1 MLCFLTRVAIKAL
14 AVFVF
19 CMPAFAQVNT
29 ASIRGNVTDPVGAN
43 IAGAQV
49 KLLNLMTSAERVV
62 EADGNG
68 TFNFQFVPVGTY
80 RITISAPGFTTSVQE
95 NLSLVAAQS
104 LDLNTQLKVATA
116 SESVVVSIEAAQ
128 IETSQAALT
137 TTVDSVAVN
146 QLPVQHEDWTTLLQ
160 LTAGATK
167 PFTSSTTSSSI
178 PAGSG
183 INLNGLPSAGYNL
196 TVDGTNATSNPEF
209 TSFNFYQ
216 APNIINTINNDAIQE
231 VSNVKGIAPATVGGT
246 MSGNINLITRGG
258 SNQLHGSLYENNES
272 SLFDAR
278 NQFLTARPH
287 LAFNEYGGSAG
298 GKILTDKLFFFAS
311 YEGARMGAY
320 KAITGTVPSNYLRSI
335 APAVYSSLLA
345 MIPVQT
351 STPSSA
357 TATTASYSGA
367 GSTFQKDGNGV
378 VRIDENISPS
388 NLLELRYTRGRPY
401 LLSPALLP
409 SNSRTT
415 EGHTDVVNG
424 NYTHIG
430 SRWTENTRAA
440 FNNLLLNRVDA
451 DYKSQLPSLSYG
463 FSTGGATLFL
473 VSGNFS
479 TVEEQIAYTRG
490 NHTIQFGGI
499 WQRQN
504 AGRTRVTTQS
514 FSYSTLAGFLAD
526 TPTTIQLNLYALPTG
541 TKGFGL
547 TDKQY
552 GLYLQDDWK
561 IFQRLTLNL
570 GIRYDIFTVPQEY
583 EGRIYNRGI
592 DSSNPSLGPGYGAY
606 RASNSMYGSDD
617 NNVQPRVGFAWD
629 PYGKGQTI
637 VRGGFGV
644 LVSPHTIY
652 GGPVTTEQVN
662 AQTPFNISLTASQV
676 KASGL
681 AFPIDGNQYSSILS
695 NLETAGTIS
704 SNLPNNTVNGNFPDP
719 YSMQW
724 TVGVEQQLP
733 KSTALEINYVGTR
746 GLKMNFYETQN
757 LPNRLT
763 DISPKSNYGTFY
775 YFTPGDSSYYHG
787 LQVTASKRMSYGFQL
802 SGAYTFSKVISYG
815 DADILQQLQ
824 PQDSSNIKAEKGP
837 APFDVHHRFVMH
849 GIWNLPIDRVHSLHP
864 ILSGWQL
871 SGVFS
876 LQTGLP
882 VNITDSSSS
891 YPADRPDRATGS
903 FYQSGYRTFGT
914 GRSHQYLSTSA
925 FTQIAKATT
934 ATSLTGTASGADVRA
949 GDLGR
954 YSARA
959 PGVENVDMSL
969 AKSFDFGGR
978 YKFKLRMDTFNTLN
992 HTNLSGLVT
1001 TINTSNF
1008 GQLTSATP
1016 RTMQIAGRL
1025 TF

>member
-1 MLCFLTRVAIKAL
+1 MLRYLSRVAIATL
-14 AVFVF
+14 AVLVF
-19 CMPAFAQVNT
+19 CISSRAQVNT
-29 ASIRGNVTDPVGAN
+29 ASIHGVVTDPAGAS
-43 IAGAQV
+43 IAGAQI
-49 KLLNLMTSAERVV
+49 KLLNLSTAAERSALSD
-62 EADGNG
+62 ESGS
-68 TFNFQFVPVGTY
+68 FNFQFVPVGTY
-80 RITISAPGFTTSVQE
+80 RMTTTASGFTTNSQE
-95 NLSLVAAQS
+95 HISLVATQA
-104 LDLNTQLKVATA
+104 LDLNIRLQIATTA
-116 SESVVVSIEAAQ
+116 ESVVVSIEAAQ
-128 IETSQAALT
+128 IETTQAAMT
-137 TTVDSVAVN
+137 STVDSVAVN
-146 QLPVQHEDWTTLLQ
+146 QLPVQHEDWTSLLQ

-167 PFTSSTTSSSI
+167 PTSSSTTSSTI
-178 PAGSG
+178 PSGSG

-246 MSGNINLITRGG
+246 MSGNINLITRSG
-258 SNQLHGSLYENNES
+258 SNQFHGSLYENNES

-278 NQFLTARPH
+278 NQFLTRRPH
-287 LAFNEYGGSAG
+287 LAFNEYGGSVG
-298 GKILTDKLFFFAS
+298 GRIIPDKLFFFVS
-311 YEGARMGAY
+311 YEGARLGAY

-335 APAVYSSLLA
+335 APSVYSSLLA
-345 MIPVQT
+345 LIPTQT

-367 GSTFQKDGNGV
+367 ASTFQKDGNGV
-378 VRIDENISPS
+378 VRLDDYITPT
-388 NLLELRYTRGRPY
+388 NLLALRYTRGRPS
-401 LLSPALLP
+401 LHSPALIS

-415 EGHTDVVNG
+415 VGHTDMING

-430 SRWTENTRAA
+430 THWTENTRAA

-451 DYKSQLPSLSYG
+451 GYASQLPSLSYG
-463 FSTGGATLFL
+463 FSTSGATLFL

-479 TVEEQIAYTRG
+479 TIEEQIAYTHG
-490 NHTIQFGGI
+490 NQTIQFGGI

-514 FSYSTLAGFLAD
+514 FTYSSLAAFLAD

-552 GLYLQDDWK
+552 GFYVQDDWK
-561 IFQRLTLNL
+561 IFPRLTLNL

-583 EGRIYNRGI
+583 NGRIYNRGI
-592 DSSNPSLGPGYGAY
+592 DASNPSLGPGYGDY
-606 RASNSMYGSDD
+606 RASNSMYNSDH
-617 NNVQPRVGFAWD
+617 NNVQPRFGFAWD
-629 PYGKGQTI
+629 PLGKGQTI

-662 AQTPFNISLTASQV
+662 SQTPFNISLTASQV
-676 KASGL
+676 VASGL
-681 AFPIDGNQYSSILS
+681 AYPIDGNQYSSIIS
-695 NLETAGTIS
+695 SLETAGTIS

-724 TVGVEQQLP
+724 TLGVQQLLP
-733 KSTALEINYVGTR
+733 KKTALEVNYVGTR

-763 DISPKSNYGTFY
+763 DVSPKSNYGTFY

-787 LQVTASKRMSYGFQL
+787 LQVTASKRMSSGFQIN
-802 SGAYTFSKVISYG
+802 GAYTYSKVISYG

-824 PQDSSNIKAEKGP
+824 PQDYNNIKAEKGP
-837 APFDVHHRFVMH
+837 APFDVHHRFVAH
-849 GIWNLPIDRVHSLHP
+849 GIWNLPIDRVKSLHMA
-864 ILSGWQL
+864 LGGWQL
-871 SGVFS
+871 SGVLS

-891 YPADRPDRATGS
+891 YPADRPDRGTGS
-903 FYQSGYRTFGT
+903 FYASGYRNFGT
-914 GRSHQYLSTSA
+914 GLKHQYLNTSA
-925 FTQIAKATT
+925 FSQISKATT
-934 ATSLTGTASGADVRA
+934 ATSLTGTASGADIRD
-949 GDLGR
+949 GNLSR
-954 YSARA
+954 YAVRA

-969 AKSFDFGGR
+969 SKTFDFGDR
-978 YKFKLRMDTFNTLN
+978 FKFKLRMDTFNTLN

-1008 GQLTSATP
+1008 GQLTTATP